1 MKMITSEMLD
11 KIDEIARLHDEAF
24 WHLHQYDGHAK
35 SSDGSISIEIGF
47 RTVWTRKEQEKTQPS
62 IGVAIYSY
70 VVASDTPSYPSFGQ
84 RNHWFET
91 VDEALTVMKEW
102 HAKAMEYNPSPEELA
117 EIDLFAAELWDSIK
131 DRVTVIEVDPE
142 KD

>member
-1 MKMITSEMLD
+1 MITSEMLD

-47 RTVWTRKEQEKTQPS
+47 GTVWTRKEQEKTQPS